1 MKSYRI
7 YWELMK
13 STFLISALTLGG
25 GYVIV
30 PLLKQKFVDEKGWIE
45 EEEVLNMIAVAQSA
59 PGAMAVNASFLLGY
73 EIGGILGAMATI
85 IGTVAPPLLIIGVI
99 SVFYSFLS
107 TNPWFILL
115 LTSMRLA
122 VIAIILDVV
131 LNMIKQQWTTRH
143 VIPMLI
149 MVLAFISL
157 AILHIN
163 IIYILISAGLFGWL
177 FNALL
182 TKHRQKEF
190 SNESH

>member
-163 IIYILISAGLFGWL
+163 IIYILISAGGFGWL